1 MNDGERRAPIELRG
15 VVRRYGSARV
25 VDDVSFTV
33 EPGAF
38 AALVGPSGSGKT
50 TLLNVIGGLDRPDA
64 GVVRVGGEEVSSLDA
79 AARARF
85 RKRTIGFVF
94 QSYNLIDVLT
104 ARENVE
110 LPLAL
115 LGIAPRERAERAR
128 RWLEELGVA
137 HRADARP
144 TELSGGEQQR
154 VAVARALVKEPPVVL
169 GDEPTANL
177 DHTTGLALL
186 DTLAA
191 LNRRHGTTFLIA
203 THDPRVVER
212 TATRYVLS
220 DGRLVSGAQSA

>member
-15 VVRRYGSARV
+15 VVRQYGGVRV

-33 EPGAF
+33 EAGAF

-50 TLLNVIGGLDRPDA
+50 TLLNLIGGLDRPDA
-64 GVVRVGGEEVSSLDA
+64 GVVRVDGAEVSSLDA

-115 LGIAPRERAERAR
+115 LGMAPRERAERAR
-128 RWLEELGVA
+128 RWLEELGVV

-212 TATRYVLS
+212 TVTRYVLS
-220 DGRLVSGAQSA
+220 DGRLVSGVQSA